1 MRNNRQG
8 NRKGDIM
15 NLQTRIAIEKR
26 IVHRVVKDALRAG
39 YSVSVFDGEEFTL
52 NHSTDS
58 KTILAALMTTD
69 EDTIRLHDKDGNYQG
84 AVFFVYGNDGYDVI
98 ADYSVALEEFLT
110 GANEYAEK
118 QCELYA

>member
-39 YSVSVFDGEEFTL
+39 YSVSVFDSEEWTL
-52 NHSTDS
+52 ERSTDF
-58 KTILAALMTTD
+58 KTIIAAMMTSD
-69 EDTIRLHDKDGNYQG
+69 EDTIRLRDKEGKNLG
-84 AVFFVYGNDGYDVI
+84 IVFFVYGNDGWDVI
-98 ADYSVALEEFLT
+98 CDHSVTLEEFLK